1 MMRPVF
7 VAGIGSTRFGKHPQT
22 TIESLAVDAGAQALV
37 QSGIER
43 SRIGAVYLGNFI
55 SGPLDGKEVLADRK
69 STRLNSSH

>member
-43 SRIGAVYLGNFI
+43 SRIGAVY
-55 SGPLDGKEVLADRK
+55 
-69 STRLNSSH
+69 